1 MSLTT
6 TPGAPSSDILQFNVN
21 DSTLDL
27 LNAAIAS
34 HTQESN
40 EQNQATSDQHSS
52 MYDGNSKKRIK
63 S

>member
-1 MSLTT
+1 MSLIT

-34 HTQESN
+34 HTQESK
-40 EQNQATSDQHSS
+40 EQSQAASDHSS
-52 MYDGNSKKRIK
+52 MYDGNSDKKTK
-63 S
+63 Y